1 MAQVLRISPPAE
13 SPFSSR
19 PLSRSSSQTS
29 LLVNKQQ
36 CSRPS
41 SSPSSYVKDQSLYEG
56 KYSTS
61 ITSSAPPSPR
71 LPTNDI
77 SRQPSYTSTPAS
89 SLSLQDS
96 YCDSGSDDG
105 VQFPSYDDDSSSEDS
120 ETTPPASSSS
130 LTPRQ
135 SPTAPES
142 DSSDVEPQ
150 HERVS
155 TLQSAGDDS
164 SVERQPSRH
173 VDYLSHEWREE
184 DIWSS
189 WRHIVCKR
197 KTLDNWQRLE
207 NASWRTWAKS
217 KNQLRTVSPDS
228 LNWYV
233 RLDNCWFI
241 RTKLE

>member
-19 PLSRSSSQTS
+19 PMGRSSSQTS
-29 LLVNKQQ
+29 LLLNKQQ
-36 CSRPS
+36 YPRPS
-41 SSPSSYVKDQSLYEG
+41 SSPSSYIPSQANYEG

-61 ITSSAPPSPR
+61 ISSSSAPPSPR
-71 LPTNDI
+71 LPTSDI
-77 SRQPSYTSTPAS
+77 SSQPSYTSTPAS

-96 YCDSGSDDG
+96 YCDSDEDEG
-105 VQFPSYDDDSSSEDS
+105 VQFPSYDDEEDEDDASSENS

-130 LTPRQ
+130 LTTKQAPIASNSSS
-135 SPTAPES
+135 SPKVES
-142 DSSDVEPQ
+142 QFEK
-150 HERVS
+150 VS
-155 TLQSAGDDS
+155 NLQSAGDDS
-164 SVERQPSRH
+164 AIESQPSRH
-173 VDYLSHEWREE
+173 VDYLSHNWKEE

-217 KNQLRTVSPDS
+217 KNKLSTVSPDS
-228 LNWYV
+228 LNW
-233 RLDNCWFI
+233 
-241 RTKLE
+241 